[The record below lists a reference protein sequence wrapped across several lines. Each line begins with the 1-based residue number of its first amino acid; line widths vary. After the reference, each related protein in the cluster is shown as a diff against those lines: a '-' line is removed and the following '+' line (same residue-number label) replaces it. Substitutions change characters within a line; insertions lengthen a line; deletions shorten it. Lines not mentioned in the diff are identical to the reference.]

1 MAQQMKKVRV
11 GIVGGTGY
19 TGSELLRLL
28 ARHPQ
33 AEVVAIT
40 SRGEAGV
47 AVARLFPSLRGE
59 LDLAFTSP
67 DESNLTQC
75 DVVFFATPHGVAAS
89 QAAELTAAGVKVIDL
104 AADFRLQDLAV
115 WEKWYAHKHPSP
127 ELVPLSVYG
136 LPEANREA
144 IRAANIIGNPG
155 CYPTATQLALM
166 PLIEAN
172 LIDITDIIVDAKSG
186 ISGAGRGAKVDMLFA
201 ETYDSFKAY
210 GLNGHRHLPEI
221 EERLS
226 VMAGKPV
233 NMTFV
238 PHLLPMI
245 RGIEITAYANLTQ
258 DISLNE
264 LQALF
269 EKRYANEIFVDVM
282 PQGSTPETRTVK
294 GTNRCRLAV
303 YRPQGRD
310 KVVVTSVIDN
320 LTKGAAGQAVQ
331 NMNILFDLPESMG
344 LDTIALLP

>member
-1 MAQQMKKVRV
+1 MDRKLRV

-33 AEVVAIT
+33 VEVTAIT

-47 AVARLFPSLRGE
+47 PVAKLFPSLRGE
-59 LDLAFTSP
+59 LDLAFSDP
-67 DESNLTQC
+67 ADARLTAC
-75 DVVFFATPHGVAAS
+75 DVVFFATPHGVAAAG
-89 QAAELTAAGVKVIDL
+89 AAELTAAGVKVIDL

-115 WEKWYAHKHPSP
+115 WEKWYGHAHPAP
-127 ELVPLSVYG
+127 ELVPGSVYG
-136 LPEANREA
+136 LPEANREQ
-144 IRAANIIGNPG
+144 IRTASIVGNPG
-155 CYPTATQLALM
+155 CYPTATQMALM
-166 PLIEAN
+166 PLLEQG
-172 LIDITDIIVDAKSG
+172 LVDVSDIVVDAKSG

-221 EERLS
+221 EERLA
-226 VMAGKPV
+226 VMAGQAV
-233 NMTFV
+233 NVTFV

-245 RGIEITAYANLTQ
+245 RGIEVTVYANLTQ
-258 DISLNE
+258 DVPLAD
-264 LQALF
+264 LQARF
-269 EKRYANEIFVDVM
+269 EARYVNEPFVDVM
-282 PQGSTPETRTVK
+282 PPGSMPETRSVK

-303 YRPQGRD
+303 YRPQGRN

-331 NMNILFDLPESMG
+331 NMNLLFGLPETLG
-344 LDTIALLP
+344 LETIALLP